1 MWYNLNR
8 FHGRKKLMR
17 KRTNLLSTK
26 MLAVC
31 GLAALAGCGT
41 CKKELAAETEE
52 TLPIFFTGKI
62 ADSAKY
68 EGYHP
73 RFAKAFAFMRRPDLA
88 SLKPGRYEIDGDN
101 MWAMIQEA
109 KLTPFGDVQR
119 TEVHGKYIDIQ
130 APIDGPETIG
140 LLKLDPK
147 ERAALDFDEAKDYAL
162 FDRKTR
168 AYTFLPGDFG
178 VFVPPY
184 GAHAPCK
191 SLDGATHVKK
201 LVIKVRK

>member
-1 MWYNLNR
+1 MRIRDNLI
-8 FHGRKKLMR
+8 
-17 KRTNLLSTK
+17 SPK

-41 CKKELAAETEE
+41 CKKDAAEADADA
-52 TLPIFFTGKI
+52 LPAFITGKI

-68 EGYHP
+68 ESLHP
-73 RFAKAFAFMRRPDLA
+73 RFAKAFAFMRRADLA

-109 KLTPFGDVQR
+109 KLTPFGDIQR
-119 TEVHGKYIDIQ
+119 TEVHGTYIDIQ
-130 APIDGPETIG
+130 APLDGPETIG
-140 LLKLDPK
+140 LYEMPQK
-147 ERAALDFDEAKDYAL
+147 ERADLDFDAAKDYSL

-168 AYTFLPGDFG
+168 PVTFLPGDFG

-191 SLDGATHVKK
+191 SLDGATRVKK

>member
-1 MWYNLNR
+1 
-8 FHGRKKLMR
+8 MR
-17 KRTNLLSTK
+17 KRANLLSPK

-41 CKKELAAETEE
+41 CKKESTAEAEE
-52 TLPIFFTGKI
+52 ALPVFFTGKI
-62 ADSAKY
+62 ADSARY

-73 RFAKAFAFMRRPDLA
+73 RFARAFEFMRRPDLA

-109 KLTPFGDVQR
+109 KLTPFGDVQL

-130 APIDGPETIG
+130 APITGSETIG
-140 LLKLDPK
+140 FTRPSPDVFAGFNV
-147 ERAALDFDEAKDYAL
+147 EKDYVL
-162 FDRKTR
+162 FKAKGDART
-168 AYTFLPGDFG
+168 LEPGDFA
-178 VFVPPY
+178 VFFPEE
-184 GAHAPCK
+184 GAHAPCL
-191 SLDGATHVKK
+191 SVSGPRTVRK

>member
-1 MWYNLNR
+1 
-8 FHGRKKLMR
+8 MR
-17 KRTNLLSTK
+17 KRANLLSTK

-41 CKKELAAETEE
+41 CKKPPETAGAEDA
-52 TLPIFFTGKI
+52 LPVFFTGKI
-62 ADSAKY
+62 ADSAKF

-73 RFAKAFAFMRRPDLA
+73 RFAKAFEFMRRPDLA

-130 APIDGPETIG
+130 APLDGPETIG
-140 LLKLDPK
+140 ILALTPK

-162 FDRKTR
+162 FDQKTR
-168 AYTFLPGDFG
+168 AYTFLPGDFC
-178 VFVPPY
+178 VFVPPF

-191 SLDGATHVKK
+191 SLDGATRVKK

>member
-1 MWYNLNR
+1 MKN
-8 FHGRKKLMR
+8 
-17 KRTNLLSTK
+17 RTNLLLTK
-26 MLAVC
+26 TLAFC

-41 CKKELAAETEE
+41 CKKPPVAEAEE

-62 ADSAKY
+62 ADSAKF

-73 RFAKAFAFMRRPDLA
+73 RFAKAFAFMRRADLA
-88 SLKPGRYEIDGDN
+88 KLKPGRYEIDGDN
-101 MWAMIQEA
+101 AWAMIQEA

-130 APIDGPETIG
+130 APLDGPETIG
-140 LLKLDPK
+140 ILALTPA
-147 ERAALDFDEAKDYAL
+147 ERKDLDFDEAKDYAL

-168 AYTFLPGDFG
+168 AYTFQPGDFG

-191 SLDGATHVKK
+191 ALDGATRVKK

>member
-1 MWYNLNR
+1 MR
-8 FHGRKKLMR
+8 IRDKLI
-17 KRTNLLSTK
+17 STK
-26 MLAVC
+26 VLAVC
-31 GLAALAGCGT
+31 GLAAIAGCGT
-41 CKKELAAETEE
+41 WKKETVVVEDTM
-52 TLPIFFTGKI
+52 PVFITGKI

-68 EGYHP
+68 ESLHP
-73 RFAKAFAFMRRPDLA
+73 RFAKAFAFMRRADLA
-88 SLKPGRYEIDGDN
+88 KLKPGRYEIDGDN

-130 APIDGPETIG
+130 APLDGPETIG

-184 GAHAPCK
+184 GAHAPGK
-191 SLDGATHVKK
+191 SLDGATRVKK

>member
-1 MWYNLNR
+1 MRNRINL
-8 FHGRKKLMR
+8 FP
-17 KRTNLLSTK
+17 TK
-26 MLAVC
+26 VLAVC

-41 CKKELAAETEE
+41 CKKEPSTAEGV
-52 TLPIFFTGKI
+52 LPTFITGKI

-68 EGYHP
+68 ENLHP
-73 RFAKAFAFMRRPDLA
+73 RFAKAFAFMRRADLA

-109 KLTPFGDVQR
+109 KLTPFGDIQR
-119 TEVHGKYIDIQ
+119 TEVHGAYIDIQ
-130 APIDGPETIG
+130 APLDGPETIG
-140 LLKLDPK
+140 LYEMPQK
-147 ERAALDFDEAKDYAL
+147 ERESLAFDTAKDCSL

-168 AYTFLPGDFG
+168 AVTFMPGDFG

-191 SLDGATHVKK
+191 ALDGATRVKK

>member
-1 MWYNLNR
+1 MKN
-8 FHGRKKLMR
+8 
-17 KRTNLLSTK
+17 RTNLFSPK
-26 MLAVC
+26 MLALC
-31 GLAALAGCGT
+31 GLAALAGCATG
-41 CKKELAAETEE
+41 KKETPPAATATE
-52 TLPIFFTGKI
+52 TLPVFFTGRI

-130 APIDGPETIG
+130 APLDGPETIG
-140 LLKLDPK
+140 I
-147 ERAALDFDEAKDYAL
+147 
-162 FDRKTR
+162 
-168 AYTFLPGDFG
+168 LP
-178 VFVPPY
+178 
-184 GAHAPCK
+184 
-191 SLDGATHVKK
+191 
-201 LVIKVRK
+201 

>member
-1 MWYNLNR
+1 
-8 FHGRKKLMR
+8 MR
-17 KRTNLLSTK
+17 KRANLLSPK

-41 CKKELAAETEE
+41 CKKPSETAGDDDA
-52 TLPIFFTGKI
+52 LPVFFTGKI
-62 ADSAKY
+62 ADSAKF

-73 RFAKAFAFMRRPDLA
+73 RFAKAFEFMRRPNLA

-101 MWAMIQEA
+101 CWAMIQEA

-130 APIDGPETIG
+130 APLDGPETIG
-140 LLKLDPK
+140 ILALTPE
-147 ERAALDFDEAKDYAL
+147 ERKDLDFNTEKDYAL

-191 SLDGATHVKK
+191 SLDGATRVKK

>member
-1 MWYNLNR
+1 
-8 FHGRKKLMR
+8 MR
-17 KRTNLLSTK
+17 KRANLLSPK

-41 CKKELAAETEE
+41 CKKESTAEAEE
-52 TLPIFFTGKI
+52 ALPVFFTGKI
-62 ADSAKY
+62 ADSARY

-73 RFAKAFAFMRRPDLA
+73 RFARAFEFMRRPDLA

-119 TEVHGKYIDIQ
+119 AEVHGRYIDIQ
-130 APIDGPETIG
+130 APLDGPETIG
-140 LLKLDPK
+140 LLALTPK

-168 AYTFLPGDFG
+168 AYTFQPGDFG

-191 SLDGATHVKK
+191 SLDGATRVKK

>member
-1 MWYNLNR
+1 MS
-8 FHGRKKLMR
+8 
-17 KRTNLLSTK
+17 KRTNLISSK
-26 MLAVC
+26 MLALC

-41 CKKELAAETEE
+41 CKKETAEAEDA
-52 TLPIFFTGKI
+52 LPAFITGKI
-62 ADSAKY
+62 ADSATY
-68 EGYHP
+68 EKLHP
-73 RFAKAFAFMRRPDLA
+73 RFAKAFAFMRRADLA
-88 SLKPGRYEIDGDN
+88 DLKPGRYEIDGDN

-119 TEVHGKYIDIQ
+119 TEVHGTYIDIQ
-130 APIDGPETIG
+130 APLDGPETIG
-140 LLKLDPK
+140 LLKLTAK
-147 ERAALDFDEAKDYAL
+147 ELAALDFNAEKDYAL

-168 AYTFLPGDFG
+168 AVTFLPGDFG

-191 SLDGATHVKK
+191 ALDGATRVKK

>member
-1 MWYNLNR
+1 MNNR
-8 FHGRKKLMR
+8 VKM
-17 KRTNLLSTK
+17 LSPK

-41 CKKELAAETEE
+41 CKKEPENAQAEE
-52 TLPIFFTGKI
+52 TLPIFFTGTI
-62 ADSAKY
+62 ADSAKF

-73 RFAKAFAFMRRPDLA
+73 RFAKAFEFMRRPDLA

-109 KLTPFGDVQR
+109 KLTPFGDVQCA
-119 TEVHGKYIDIQ
+119 EVHGKYIDIQ
-130 APIDGPETIG
+130 APLDGPETIG
-140 LLKLDPK
+140 ILPLTPE
-147 ERAALDFDEAKDYAL
+147 ERDALDFDEAKDYAL
-162 FDRKTR
+162 FDKKTR
-168 AYTFLPGDFG
+168 AYTFMPGDFG